1 MIWEVVVVNKKGFTL
16 IEVIMVIAIIGLLSI
31 ILVPNVIDLIEENKI
46 ESCKEVRENI
56 ISATK
61 IYVANNKYELGF
73 SCDTDTAKEI
83 KLADLL
89 LSGDLNGP
97 VINPITDTEVKDVY
111 VETTYDCDKKIFVYN
126 LVDNLNELKCE

>member
-1 MIWEVVVVNKKGFTL
+1 MNRKGFTL

-73 SCDTDTAKEI
+73 SCDTSKGV
-83 KLADLL
+83 KLSDLL
-89 LSGDLNGP
+89 LSGYLKGP
-97 VINPITDTEVKDVY
+97 VINPITDTVVNSVY
-111 VETTYDCDKKIFVYN
+111 VDVTYDCNKKTFSYN
-126 LVDNLNELKCE
+126 LVDAANELNCEK

>member
-1 MIWEVVVVNKKGFTL
+1 MNKKGFTL
-16 IEVIMVIAIIGLLSI
+16 IEVIMVIAIIGLLSV
-31 ILVPNVIDLIEENKI
+31 ILVPNVIGLIEKNKI
-46 ESCKEVRENI
+46 ESCKEVQENI

-73 SCDTDTAKEI
+73 SCGTAKEI

-97 VINPITDTEVKDVY
+97 VINPITDTEVKSVY
-111 VETTYDCDKKIFVYN
+111 VEATYDCSNKTFSYN
-126 LVDNLNELKCE
+126 LVDDDNELNCEK

>member
-1 MIWEVVVVNKKGFTL
+1 MNRKGFTL

-73 SCDTDTAKEI
+73 SCGTAKEI
-83 KLADLL
+83 KLDDLIN
-89 LSGDLNGP
+89 SGDLKGP
-97 VINPITDTEVKDVY
+97 VINPITNIKVTSVSVKVI
-111 VETTYDCDKKIFVYN
+111 YDCNKKTFSYN
-126 LVDNLNELKCE
+126 LVDYYNELNCEK

>member
-1 MIWEVVVVNKKGFTL
+1 MNKKGFTL

-31 ILVPNVIDLIEENKI
+31 ILVPNVIGLIEKNKK
-46 ESCKEVRENI
+46 ESCEEVKENI

-61 IYVANNKYELGF
+61 IYVINNKYELGF
-73 SCDTDTAKEI
+73 NCDTAKKI

-126 LVDNLNELKCE
+126 LEDNLNELKCE